1 MENLVIKY
9 KPDETEKLYSH
20 YCNFMISCASIQNNR
35 GKDDPII
42 EQCGTIKNKYC
53 TRSGV

>member
-35 GKDDPII
+35 GKDDPIK
-42 EQCGTIKNKYC
+42 QFGTIKNKYC